1 MEVDELLAISPEQLA
16 QALLVRRQVLK
27 QELPGV
33 IRNLEAEEES
43 LEPRVKRAI
52 QSHRSANEKVAL
64 LKEERNQSQ
73 RNASK
78 LLTEVKDSRGKLIE
92 SGGMVNLDP
101 NWKKEKL
108 LEQLEEIE
116 DSIQTSAL
124 DQKSEKKLLD
134 RRKKLLEENDKW
146 LRSRKE
152 SNPEM
157 SRFVEA
163 RREMVTSYRKADSA
177 HRKMLESV
185 TKAQP
190 LHEKKVLL
198 TAELRDIRRQMDR
211 ARELLDQSDVA
222 IEHWQRRLKDGFGEL
237 GGNYRDLMK
246 AGNKVSSG
254 GNSSFARSQKS
265 ASKSKTSG
273 GEEE

>member
-1 MEVDELLAISPEQLA
+1 MEVEELLAISPEQLA

-33 IRNLEAEEES
+33 IRNLEAEEDS
-43 LEPRVKRAI
+43 LEPRVRRADE
-52 QSHRSANEKVAL
+52 SHRKANEKVAL
-64 LKEERNQSQ
+64 LKEKRNQSQ
-73 RNASK
+73 KAASK
-78 LLTEVKDSRGKLIE
+78 LLVEVKDSREKLVD

-124 DQKSEKKLLD
+124 DHRSERKLLE
-134 RRKKLLEENDKW
+134 RRKKLLEENEKW
-146 LRSRKE
+146 LKSRKK

-157 SRFVEA
+157 SRFVDS
-163 RREMVTSYRKADSA
+163 RGEMVSSYRKADSA
-177 HRKMLESV
+177 HRKMLEAVS
-185 TKAQP
+185 KAQP

-198 TAELRDIRRQMDR
+198 TTELRDIRRQMDR
-211 ARELLDQSDVA
+211 ARELLDQSDIA

-237 GGNYRDLMK
+237 GAGYRDLM
-246 AGNKVSSG
+246 AASNKVSSG
-254 GNSSFARSQKS
+254 GRSSFARTQRPV
-265 ASKSKTSG
+265 SKSKKVR

>member
-1 MEVDELLAISPEQLA
+1 MEVEELLAISPEQLA

-33 IRNLEAEEES
+33 IRNLEAEEDS
-43 LEPRVKRAI
+43 LEPRVKRADE
-52 QSHRSANEKVAL
+52 SHRKANEKVAL

-73 RNASK
+73 KAASK
-78 LLTEVKDSRGKLIE
+78 LLVEVKNSREKLVD

-124 DQKSEKKLLD
+124 DHSSERKLLD
-134 RRKKLLEENDKW
+134 RRKKLLEENEKW
-146 LRSRKE
+146 LKSRKK

-157 SRFVEA
+157 SRFVDS
-163 RREMVTSYRKADSA
+163 RGEMVSSYRKADSA
-177 HRKMLESV
+177 HRKMLEAVS
-185 TKAQP
+185 KAQP

-211 ARELLDQSDVA
+211 ARELLDQSDIA
-222 IEHWQRRLKDGFGEL
+222 IEHWQRRLKEGFGEL
-237 GGNYRDLMK
+237 GAGYRDLMT
-246 AGNKVSSG
+246 ASNKVSSG
-254 GNSSFARSQKS
+254 GRSSFARTQRSV
-265 ASKSKTSG
+265 SKSKKVR

>member
-33 IRNLEAEEES
+33 IRNLEAEEDS
-43 LEPRVKRAI
+43 LEPRVKRADE
-52 QSHRSANEKVAL
+52 SHRKANEKVAL

-73 RNASK
+73 KAASK
-78 LLTEVKDSRGKLIE
+78 LLVEVKNSREKLVD

-124 DQKSEKKLLD
+124 DHRSERKLLD
-134 RRKKLLEENDKW
+134 RRKKLLEENEKW
-146 LRSRKE
+146 LKSRKK

-157 SRFVEA
+157 SRFVDS
-163 RREMVTSYRKADSA
+163 RGEMISSYRKADSA
-177 HRKMLESV
+177 HRKMLEAVS
-185 TKAQP
+185 KAQP

-211 ARELLDQSDVA
+211 ARELLDQSDIA
-222 IEHWQRRLKDGFGEL
+222 IEHWQRRLKEGFGEL
-237 GGNYRDLMK
+237 GAGYRDLMT
-246 AGNKVSSG
+246 ASNKVSSG
-254 GNSSFARSQKS
+254 GQSSFARTQRSV
-265 ASKSKTSG
+265 SKSKKVR

>member
-78 LLTEVKDSRGKLIE
+78 LLTEVKDSKGKLIE

-124 DQKSEKKLLD
+124 DQKSERKLLD

-185 TKAQP
+185 AKAQP

-246 AGNKVSSG
+246 ARNKVSSG

>member
-1 MEVDELLAISPEQLA
+1 MEVEELLAISPEQLA

-33 IRNLEAEEES
+33 IRNLEAEEDS
-43 LEPRVKRAI
+43 LEPRVKRADE
-52 QSHRSANEKVAL
+52 SHRKANEKVAL
-64 LKEERNQSQ
+64 LKEKRNQSQ
-73 RNASK
+73 KAASK
-78 LLTEVKDSRGKLIE
+78 LLVEVKNSREKLVD

-124 DQKSEKKLLD
+124 DHRSERKLLD
-134 RRKKLLEENDKW
+134 RRKKLLEENEKW
-146 LRSRKE
+146 LKSRKK

-157 SRFVEA
+157 SRFVDS
-163 RREMVTSYRKADSA
+163 RGEMVSSYRKADSA
-177 HRKMLESV
+177 HRKMLEAVS
-185 TKAQP
+185 KAQP

-211 ARELLDQSDVA
+211 ARELLDQSDIT
-222 IEHWQRRLKDGFGEL
+222 IEHWQRRLKEGFGEL
-237 GGNYRDLMK
+237 GAGYRDLM
-246 AGNKVSSG
+246 AASNKVSSG
-254 GNSSFARSQKS
+254 GRSSFARTQRSV
-265 ASKSKTSG
+265 SKSKKVR

>member
-78 LLTEVKDSRGKLIE
+78 KLIEVKDSRGKLIE

-124 DQKSEKKLLD
+124 DQQSERKLLD

-185 TKAQP
+185 AKAQP

-211 ARELLDQSDVA
+211 AKELLDQSDVA

-246 AGNKVSSG
+246 ARNKVSSG

>member
-73 RNASK
+73 MNASK
-78 LLTEVKDSRGKLIE
+78 KLIEVKDSRGKLIE

-124 DQKSEKKLLD
+124 DQQSERKLLD

-185 TKAQP
+185 AKAQP

-198 TAELRDIRRQMDR
+198 AAELRDIRRQMDR

-237 GGNYRDLMK
+237 GGNYRDLMN
-246 AGNKVSSG
+246 ARNKVSSG

>member
-1 MEVDELLAISPEQLA
+1 MEVEELLAISPEQLA

-33 IRNLEAEEES
+33 IRNLEAEEDS
-43 LEPRVKRAI
+43 LEPRVKRADE
-52 QSHRSANEKVAL
+52 SHRKANEKVAL

-73 RNASK
+73 KAASK
-78 LLTEVKDSRGKLIE
+78 LLVEVKDSKEKLVD

-108 LEQLEEIE
+108 IEQLEEIE
-116 DSIQTSAL
+116 NSIQTSAL
-124 DQKSEKKLLD
+124 DHRSERKLLD
-134 RRKKLLEENDKW
+134 RRKKLLEENEKW
-146 LRSRKE
+146 LKSRKK

-157 SRFVEA
+157 SRFVDS
-163 RREMVTSYRKADSA
+163 RGEMVSSYRKADSA
-177 HRKMLESV
+177 HRKMLEAVS
-185 TKAQP
+185 KAQP

-211 ARELLDQSDVA
+211 ARELLDQSDIA
-222 IEHWQRRLKDGFGEL
+222 IEHWQRRLKEGFGEL
-237 GGNYRDLMK
+237 GAGYRDLM
-246 AGNKVSSG
+246 AASNKVSSG
-254 GNSSFARSQKS
+254 GRSSFARAQRS
-265 ASKSKTSG
+265 ASKSKKAR

>member
-1 MEVDELLAISPEQLA
+1 MEVDELLEMRPEQLA

-43 LEPRVKRAI
+43 LEPRVKRAVE
-52 QSHRSANEKVAL
+52 SHRKSNEKVAL
-64 LKEERNQSQ
+64 LKDERNQSQ
-73 RNASK
+73 EAATK
-78 LLTEVKDSRGKLIE
+78 ILVDVKDSREKLID

-101 NWKKEKL
+101 SWKKEKL

-124 DQKSEKKLLD
+124 DHRSERKLLD
-134 RRKKLLEENDKW
+134 RRKKILGENEKW
-146 LRSRKE
+146 LKSRKK

-157 SRFVEA
+157 ARFIDS
-163 RREMVTSYRKADSA
+163 RREMVSSYRKADTA
-177 HRKMLESV
+177 HRKMLEAVS
-185 TKAQP
+185 KAQP
-190 LHEKKVLL
+190 LHEKKILL
-198 TAELRDIRRQMDR
+198 TAELREIRRQMDR
-211 ARELLDQSDVA
+211 ARELLDQSDIA

-237 GGNYRDLMK
+237 GAGYRDLMASK
-246 AGNKVSSG
+246 NKVSSG
-254 GNSSFARSQKS
+254 GRSSFARGR
-265 ASKSKTSG
+265 KTEKNLKNNG

>member
-1 MEVDELLAISPEQLA
+1 MEMRPEQLA

-43 LEPRVKRAI
+43 LEPRVKRAVE
-52 QSHRSANEKVAL
+52 SHRKSNEKVAL
-64 LKEERNQSQ
+64 LKDERNQSQ
-73 RNASK
+73 EAATK
-78 LLTEVKDSRGKLIE
+78 ILVDVKDSREKLID

-101 NWKKEKL
+101 SWKKEKL

-124 DQKSEKKLLD
+124 DHRSERKLLD
-134 RRKKLLEENDKW
+134 RRKKILGENEKW
-146 LRSRKE
+146 LKSRKE

-157 SRFVEA
+157 ARFIDSI
-163 RREMVTSYRKADSA
+163 REMVSSYRKADTA
-177 HRKMLESV
+177 HRKMLEAVS
-185 TKAQP
+185 KAQP
-190 LHEKKVLL
+190 LHEKKILL
-198 TAELRDIRRQMDR
+198 TAELREIRRQMDR
-211 ARELLDQSDVA
+211 ARELLDQSDIA

-237 GGNYRDLMK
+237 GAGYRDLMASK
-246 AGNKVSSG
+246 NKVSSG
-254 GNSSFARSQKS
+254 GRSSFARGR
-265 ASKSKTSG
+265 KTEKNLKNNG

>member
-43 LEPRVKRAI
+43 LEPRVKRAT

-78 LLTEVKDSRGKLIE
+78 LLVEVKDSRGKLIE

-124 DQKSEKKLLD
+124 DQQSERKLLD

-185 TKAQP
+185 AKAQP

-246 AGNKVSSG
+246 ARNKVSSG

-265 ASKSKTSG
+265 TSKSKKSG

>member
-43 LEPRVKRAI
+43 LEPRVNRAI
-52 QSHRSANEKVAL
+52 QSHRKANEKVAL

-73 RNASK
+73 KAASK
-78 LLTEVKDSRGKLIE
+78 LLVEVKDSRGKLIE

-124 DQKSEKKLLD
+124 DQQTERKLLD
-134 RRKKLLEENDKW
+134 RRKKLLEENDRW
-146 LRSRKE
+146 LKSRKE

-163 RREMVTSYRKADSA
+163 RREMVSSYRKADSV
-177 HRKMLESV
+177 HGKMLESV
-185 TKAQP
+185 AKAQP
-190 LHEKKVLL
+190 LHEKKVLM

-222 IEHWQRRLKDGFGEL
+222 IEHWQMRLKDGFGEL
-237 GGNYRDLMK
+237 GGSYRDLME
-246 AGNKVSSG
+246 ASNKVSSG
-254 GNSSFARSQKS
+254 GSSSFARSQKS
-265 ASKSKTSG
+265 KSKPKSSG